1 MKTGFIKNRSELVL
15 HGNRKLRNA
24 AVSIL
29 EYALNLANPYESTRK
44 ILKVTENK
52 IKIGNISFNLSRLGN
67 IYVLGAGKASLPIA
81 KAIEDTLNDKIT
93 DGIII
98 VKKGQKGNLKRIRVF
113 EAGHPIPDE
122 DGINATKQIVNI
134 AKRAK
139 ENDIV
144 FCPLTGGCSSLLVL
158 PADNISL
165 EDKRIVSKL
174 LLNSGAPIQD
184 INTVR
189 RHLSLVKGGRLAQY
203 IHPATCITLSLR
215 TTYDDMPWPDPTL
228 PDPTTFNDAITI
240 LKRYNV
246 MDKVPESV
254 KRHLLHG
261 ANDPTMETVKS
272 LDNMKIYTFY
282 VVDRIKV
289 CEKIVEYARRRGFNS
304 CILSTKIE
312 GESRDVG
319 IIFAS
324 LASEIEEFGRP
335 FKPPCAIIVSG
346 ETTVSICNG
355 NGVGGPSQ
363 ELALAA
369 AIQLDKNKSRRAVIA
384 AIDTDGNDGITDAAG
399 GIVDYSTVC
408 RLKKLGVDANRELRN
423 HNSYFALKS
432 SEDLIVTGFTGT
444 NIMDLNIILVGR
456 K

>member
-215 TTYDDMPWPDPTL
+215 TTYDDMPWPDQL
-228 PDPTTFNDAITI
+228 FQIQQ
-240 LKRYNV
+240 
-246 MDKVPESV
+246 
-254 KRHLLHG
+254 HL
-261 ANDPTMETVKS
+261 M
-272 LDNMKIYTFY
+272 M
-282 VVDRIKV
+282 
-289 CEKIVEYARRRGFNS
+289 
-304 CILSTKIE
+304 
-312 GESRDVG
+312 
-319 IIFAS
+319 
-324 LASEIEEFGRP
+324 
-335 FKPPCAIIVSG
+335 
-346 ETTVSICNG
+346 
-355 NGVGGPSQ
+355 Q
-363 ELALAA
+363 
-369 AIQLDKNKSRRAVIA
+369 
-384 AIDTDGNDGITDAAG
+384 
-399 GIVDYSTVC
+399 
-408 RLKKLGVDANRELRN
+408 
-423 HNSYFALKS
+423 
-432 SEDLIVTGFTGT
+432 
-444 NIMDLNIILVGR
+444 
-456 K
+456 